1 MKIKIVISVVLL
13 ISLASLVFY
22 LAFMHRSVVADSKIK
37 DSLNPDESSAKQL
50 DVKQTPEKTGESEL
64 AVTAELATPRI
75 VLHQP
80 VILNFTIN
88 NNSGN
93 ALQADLG
100 QDFKENFLFM
110 LKRPNGKTEQL
121 PQLTHDGFSVMGIV
135 RIEPRHRYMQRV
147 LLNEWTG
154 FAETGEY
161 VVEGRLKKPLEW
173 RGSALQSPSEFRIT
187 FTIEPEDSTYLRTV
201 AGQIYDRLKRSE
213 SYAEIAEA
221 GLELTYFD
229 SADVTPYLKN
239 AVLLKKGIDSLI
251 VQYLRTRGGRQALE
265 VLAFVLD
272 KKPRSTVAVEARN
285 ALDWIE
291 HNTRDEDLKRDIQ
304 TLLRKQ
310 PET

>member
-1 MKIKIVISVVLL
+1 M
-13 ISLASLVFY
+13 
-22 LAFMHRSVVADSKIK
+22 
-37 DSLNPDESSAKQL
+37 
-50 DVKQTPEKTGESEL
+50 
-64 AVTAELATPRI
+64 
-75 VLHQP
+75 
-80 VILNFTIN
+80 
-88 NNSGN
+88 
-93 ALQADLG
+93 
-100 QDFKENFLFM
+100 
-110 LKRPNGKTEQL
+110 
-121 PQLTHDGFSVMGIV
+121 
-135 RIEPRHRYMQRV
+135 
-147 LLNEWTG
+147 
-154 FAETGEY
+154 
-161 VVEGRLKKPLEW
+161 VEGRLKKPLEW